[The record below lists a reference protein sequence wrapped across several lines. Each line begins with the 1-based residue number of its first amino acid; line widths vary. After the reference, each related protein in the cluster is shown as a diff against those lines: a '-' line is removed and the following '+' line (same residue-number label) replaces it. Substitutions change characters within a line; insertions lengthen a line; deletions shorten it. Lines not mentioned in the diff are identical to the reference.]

1 MPKREVI
8 LTSGHTEQNGWK
20 ERARAAEQK
29 ERWKILGKNKLTQIE
44 SQVFFEMD
52 SYVMAENRPG
62 PTDLVRYSLN
72 NVN

>member
-44 SQVFFEMD
+44 RKSGTDGKKRKLERGPFELE
-52 SYVMAENRPG
+52 A
-62 PTDLVRYSLN
+62 L
-72 NVN
+72 